1 MKSGCRAFCR
11 GKIDLQLS
19 VGLFFATDREN
30 FGACSKRM
38 GEKNSNHPLDF
49 QPYAKAHPQRDR
61 PAADSHPSMG
71 PSSGLERKAFS
82 LRLT

>member
-1 MKSGCRAFCR
+1 LSSFLS
-11 GKIDLQLS
+11 LQKRFAAWHWAILRHGLS
-19 VGLFFATDREN
+19 K
-30 FGACSKRM
+30 FGGMQQKN

-82 LRLT
+82 LRLM